1 VVLVTLAGPDDDVL
15 DHVGTLFRNWT
26 DRLVVLFFGGG
37 MSEDS
42 AHRMATMTIT
52 ATEGAAV
59 SDLVRYVT

>member
-1 VVLVTLAGPDDDVL
+1 
-15 DHVGTLFRNWT
+15 LFRNWT
-26 DRLVVLFFGGG
+26 DRLVILFFGGG